1 MSHRWKEQQAGVV
14 GRGSLGR
21 PAPYHKTTDLNLLFS
36 MVNNSVMNEQKIN
49 ELWSHLH
56 WLTVLAQQGSFTA
69 AAARL
74 GVSKAAMSQ
83 HMAELER
90 MAGVALVRRTTR
102 SVQLTE
108 AGQRLVDDTRAQFEH
123 IARSFAEVRDL
134 AGAPRGLL
142 RVTAPV
148 ALARQQLVPRL
159 ADFLREY
166 PEVRLELDMSDRLS
180 SMTTEGFDLA
190 IRHTAAPP
198 DTHVAWTLCTT
209 RSVLVASR
217 SYLRKRGVP
226 ATPADLLTHNCLH
239 YPRAHDAPVWT
250 FEPLRPVTK
259 SVTAHATERVTVPV
273 SGSLSANNSEALRDA
288 ALTGLGIAL
297 LPDFSAQASLQ
308 SGKLV
313 QVLPH
318 WRPVGAFA
326 EQLYAIRPYSA
337 HVPRA
342 VTAFV
347 TYLRA
352 ALADGFAE
360 GIGSSERTG

>member
-1 MSHRWKEQQAGVV
+1 
-14 GRGSLGR
+14 
-21 PAPYHKTTDLNLLFS
+21 
-36 MVNNSVMNEQKIN
+36 MNEQN
-49 ELWSHLH
+49 PNALWSHLH
-56 WLTVLAQQGSFTA
+56 WLTVLAQQGSYTA

-90 MAGVALVRRTTR
+90 SAGVALVRRTTR

-108 AGQRLVDDTRAQFEH
+108 AGQRLVDDTQMQFEH
-123 IARSFAEVRDL
+123 IAQRFAEVRDL

-159 ADFLREY
+159 ADFLRAY

-198 DTHVAWTLCTT
+198 DTHVAWTLCATH
-209 RSVLVASR
+209 SVLVATR
-217 SYLRKRGVP
+217 SYLRRHGEP
-226 ATPADLLTHNCLH
+226 PSPQELRTHNCLH

-250 FEPLRPVTK
+250 FEAR
-259 SVTAHATERVTVPV
+259 SGATDRVTVPV

-288 ALTGLGIAL
+288 ALSGLGIAL
-297 LPDFSAQASLQ
+297 LPDFSAQASLRA
-308 SGKLV
+308 GKLV
-313 QVLPH
+313 QVLPQ
-318 WRPVGAFA
+318 WKPVGAFA
-326 EQLYAIRPYSA
+326 EQLYAIRPYSP

-347 TYLRA
+347 SFLRE
-352 ALADGFAE
+352 ALVDGFA
-360 GIGSSERTG
+360 